1 MEDVVFYGGVVP
13 FQMYSMVGY
22 FISIAQFLLSRSD
35 TSLRFFL
42 LPHLFSYSFI
52 NLIKTLFE
60 KYNVPFIPSGQSSL
74 CFCLTTVILC
84 ELNFSKNPK
93 IFDIPITNYYLQIFI
108 SISAIFIS
116 FLSSY
121 DTIINKEDT
130 TIPGSIL
137 GGILGI
143 IIGLTVWKNYASSN
157 DEVDGEFILN
167 ETTMDLLRVFLTII
181 TMILLFEF
189 IYSSYTD
196 IESVSLA
203 GYIAEEE

>member
-13 FQMYSMVGY
+13 FQMYSMIGY

-42 LPHLFSYSFI
+42 LPHLFSFSFI

-93 IFDIPITNYYLQIFI
+93 VFDIPITNYYLQIFI
-108 SISAIFIS
+108 SIVAIFIS

-137 GGILGI
+137 GAVLGV

-157 DEVDGEFILN
+157 DEVDGKFILN

-203 GYIAEEE
+203 GYIAEE